1 MRLTQPISIQL
12 FFLGGKMLILII
24 YLWVNTENYLF
35 YFFLSMISIKSI
47 KISILSCYVSV
58 EEQTI
63 LIYTYFFPLKLHLNG
78 QIFLSSSPQTLLRCV
93 YTVKCFFQ
101 ICFNASNITC
111 FKHTFGRLNM
121 SKMLDR
127 FPKY

>member
-63 LIYTYFFPLKLHLNG
+63 LIYTYFFPLKVHLNG
-78 QIFLSSSPQTLLRCV
+78 QIFLSSSPQTLP
-93 YTVKCFFQ
+93 FFLFQAQ
-101 ICFNASNITC
+101 I
-111 FKHTFGRLNM
+111 
-121 SKMLDR
+121 
-127 FPKY
+127 